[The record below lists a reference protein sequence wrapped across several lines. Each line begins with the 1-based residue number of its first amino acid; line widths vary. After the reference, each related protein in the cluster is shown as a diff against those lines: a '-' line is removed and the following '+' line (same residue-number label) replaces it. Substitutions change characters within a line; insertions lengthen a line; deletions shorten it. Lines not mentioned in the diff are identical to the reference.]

1 MTAERPNPALTHELA
16 HAEIDLEQARERVVS
31 SLSALRDEVARQSDW
46 RPWARKSR
54 NRRETMDNT
63 GDLESAL
70 REASEQVKPR
80 LDEAKRQLS
89 SWNQRATTYV
99 KENPGKCLLGALALG
114 FVVGKIARR
123 A

>member
-1 MTAERPNPALTHELA
+1 MN
-16 HAEIDLEQARERVVS
+16 D
-31 SLSALRDEVARQSDW
+31 
-46 RPWARKSR
+46 
-54 NRRETMDNT
+54 T

-70 REASEQVKPR
+70 REATEQVKPH

-89 SWNQRATTYV
+89 SWNARMTAYI
-99 KENPGKCLLGALALG
+99 KDNPGKCLLGAVAVG

>member
-16 HAEIDLEQARERVVS
+16 HAEVDLAQARERVVS
-31 SLSALRDEVARQSDW
+31 SLSALRDEVARQAHW
-46 RPWARKSR
+46 PRRPSTSR
-54 NRRETMDNT
+54 NRRETMNNT

-70 REASEQVKPR
+70 REASEQVKPH

-89 SWNQRATTYV
+89 SWNERATTYV

>member
-1 MTAERPNPALTHELA
+1 VTAERSNPALTHELA
-16 HAEIDLEQARERVVS
+16 HAEVDLAQARERVVS
-31 SLSALRDEVARQSDW
+31 SLSALREEVARQATW
-46 RPWARKSR
+46 PRPPGRSR
-54 NRRETMDNT
+54 NRRETMNNT

-70 REASEQVKPR
+70 REASEQVKPH

-89 SWNQRATTYV
+89 SWNERATTYV

>member
-1 MTAERPNPALTHELA
+1 MT
-16 HAEIDLEQARERVVS
+16 
-31 SLSALRDEVARQSDW
+31 
-46 RPWARKSR
+46 
-54 NRRETMDNT
+54 NT

-70 REASEQVKPR
+70 RQASEQVKPH

-89 SWNQRATTYV
+89 TFNERATVYV